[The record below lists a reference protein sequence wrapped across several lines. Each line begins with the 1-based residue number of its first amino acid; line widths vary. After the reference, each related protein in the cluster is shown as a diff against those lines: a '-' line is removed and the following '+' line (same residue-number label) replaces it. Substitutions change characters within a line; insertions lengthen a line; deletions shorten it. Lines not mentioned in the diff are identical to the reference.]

1 MVVPRE
7 HLEARERRELAPYA
21 VLSGA
26 SAGRLYPE
34 EPSRYRTA
42 FQKDRDRVVHTT
54 AFRRLEYKTQVF
66 VNGEG
71 DHYRTRL
78 THTLE
83 VAQVS
88 KAVARALGLNEDLA
102 ETLALAHD
110 LGHPPFGHAGERTL
124 NRLAEPIGG
133 FEHNRQSL
141 RVVTHLE
148 QRYEGFN
155 GLNLTLETLRG
166 LMKHDEAGERAAL
179 GLADAGDRWPPAS
192 VEARIV
198 NLADEL
204 TYNAHDLDDGLRS
217 GLLDFGEIHDLPL
230 VQLAIAG
237 QRLPDNPEL
246 RRHEL
251 VREILGACVEDVIVT
266 ASTRL
271 DAAGDIADSDEQAI
285 DRLVQ
290 PSRPFAEA
298 GVNLKDFLHQALY
311 QHPRQ
316 VRTSRAAADII
327 ERLFESFVQ
336 EPASLP
342 ERWQVAAERDGVLRA
357 VTDYLAG
364 FTDRFAVEEH
374 RRLFDPSNVMTVR

>member
-1 MVVPRE
+1 MIVSRE
-7 HLEARERRELAPYA
+7 QLEARERKELAPYA
-21 VLSGA
+21 VFSGA
-26 SAGRLYPE
+26 SAGRLHRE

-124 NRLAEPIGG
+124 NQLAEPIGG

-141 RVVTHLE
+141 RVVTRLE
-148 QRYEGFN
+148 HRYEAFQ

-166 LMKHDEAGERAAL
+166 LMKHDDAIEDAAL
-179 GLADAGDRWPPAS
+179 ELGGAYDRWPKAS

-217 GLLDFGEIHDLPL
+217 GLLQYDDISDLPL
-230 VQLAIAG
+230 VQLAIAES
-237 QRLPDNPEL
+237 QMPDDPEL

-251 VREILGACVEDVIVT
+251 VREILGACVEDAINT
-266 ASTRL
+266 ASSRL
-271 DAAGDIADSDEQAI
+271 DKAEDTSSLDEQAI
-285 DRLVQ
+285 DRLVR
-290 PSRPFAEA
+290 PSEPFATA
-298 GVNLKDFLHQALY
+298 GSNLKSFLHEALY

-327 ERLFESFVQ
+327 ERLFESYMQ
-336 EPASLP
+336 DPSSLP
-342 ERWQVAAERDGVLRA
+342 KRWQAAADRDGVMRA

-374 RRLFDPSNVMTVR
+374 RRLFDPSNVMQVR